1 VLDLTEQEQPLCCRT
16 AWGKI
21 RQFDTLCAWWRCVTQ
36 AAVGILR
43 TAWFRGVFP
52 MQNAECRMQKGRN
65 AFRSAFCFLHLAF
78 LLAGCASIRV
88 DHVHQPALLDAWR
101 ASAVLRD
108 ELSPRSLQTL
118 RQLDLAK
125 LYEDKP
131 DKAIVKLHEV
141 VLRDPQPELVFTL
154 AEMNYVSG
162 RKAEKHDCARATACY
177 YLCAGYAYH
186 YLFDEPP
193 RPAPDM
199 EAGRK
204 TSTGETPVPP
214 SSGLPPS
221 HPVPRSSIF
230 DPRFRLACD
239 LYNAGLAKLIA
250 AAQRVGQ
257 LDPRHQLRMPTPDG
271 QGFTLSVLH
280 EGFTWKSEEFGKLL
294 ICSDYSVVGLANQHR
309 NYGLGVPLIATRNLA
324 GDKEDAARAF
334 YPHEACFA
342 ATAFLRFEGTLADL
356 ASMRS
361 GRMELYNP
369 LTIQAIPVEGQ
380 TVPLET
386 DLTTPLAYFLAH
398 SDLTELGEYVGFLRG
413 DLIRSQ
419 IGMRMLCPYQP
430 GKIPVVLVH
439 GLLSSPLT
447 WAPVINDLQADP
459 VLRERYQFWYYHYPT
474 AAPFLSTAAQ
484 LRHDLDQLRN
494 EVDPKHQDAALD
506 NMVVV
511 GHSMGGLIA
520 NLMTIDSGNDFWKL
534 VSNEPF
540 DQLKLPPDARAELE
554 QTFFFQRQSCVKR
567 VVFIA
572 TPHRGSKLSPSPLG
586 RLAVSLAQMP
596 SELQTIHSD
605 LIKDNPGLAKV
616 LRERALPT
624 SIDLL
629 KPGAPALK
637 LMAHRLRPDNVHYH
651 TIYGDIKAATTKLE
665 FWLIGGSDDGDGVV
679 PVSSATIDNAEST
692 VAVVADHFHVHHH
705 PLAIQ
710 EVRRILMEHYQE
722 YIRQQGVDKEFQL
735 MASDAEKH
743 AASVHPQA
751 DQPQNK

>member
-1 VLDLTEQEQPLCCRT
+1 V
-16 AWGKI
+16 
-21 RQFDTLCAWWRCVTQ
+21 
-36 AAVGILR
+36 
-43 TAWFRGVFP
+43 
-52 MQNAECRMQKGRN
+52 
-65 AFRSAFCFLHLAF
+65 HLAL

-118 RQLDLAK
+118 RQWDLAQ
-125 LYEDKP
+125 LYDEKP
-131 DKAIVKLHEV
+131 DEAVAKLHAV

-154 AEMNYVSG
+154 AEMNYVRG
-162 RKAEKHDCARATACY
+162 RKTEKHDCARATAYY

-199 EAGRK
+199 EASRK
-204 TSTGETPVPP
+204 TSQAQADEKLGEPTPLSAAP
-214 SSGLPPS
+214 
-221 HPVPRSSIF
+221 HSSIF

-250 AAQRVGQ
+250 AAQRLGS
-257 LDPRHQLRMPTPDG
+257 LDPRHQLRLPTPDG

-280 EGFTWKSEEFGKLL
+280 EGFTWKPEEFGKL
-294 ICSDYSVVGLANQHR
+294 IVCSDYSVVGLANQHR
-309 NYGLGVPLIATRNLA
+309 TYGLGVPLIATRNIN

-334 YPHEACFA
+334 YPHVAAFA
-342 ATAFLRFEGTLADL
+342 ATAFFRFEGTLADL
-356 ASMRS
+356 GSLRS

-369 LTIQAIPVEGQ
+369 LTIQAIETAGQ

-386 DLTTPLAYFLAH
+386 DLTTPLAYFLAN

-419 IGMRMLCPYQP
+419 TGMRMLSPYQP

-459 VLRERYQFWYYHYPT
+459 VLRERYQFWYYYYPT
-474 AAPFLSTAAQ
+474 AAPYLTTAAQ
-484 LRHDLDQLRN
+484 LRRQLDQLRN
-494 EVDPKHQDAALD
+494 EVDPHHQDPALD
-506 NMVVV
+506 NMVFV

-520 NLMTIDSGNDFWKL
+520 NLMTIDSDEDFWKI

-540 DQLKLPPDARAELE
+540 DRLKLPPDARDELH
-554 QTFFFQRQSCVKR
+554 QTFFFKRQSCVKR
-567 VVFIA
+567 VIFCA

-586 RLAVSLAQMP
+586 RLAVHLAQMP
-596 SELQTIHSD
+596 SELRTIHSD
-605 LIKDNPGLAKV
+605 LVKDNPGLAKV
-616 LRERALPT
+616 LRDRALPT

-629 KPGAPALK
+629 APDAPALK
-637 LMAHRLRPDNVHYH
+637 LMSHRPRPDSVHYH
-651 TIYGDIKAATTKLE
+651 TIYGSIKSASTKVE
-665 FWLIGGSDDGDGVV
+665 FWLLGGSDDGDGVV
-679 PVSSATIDNAEST
+679 PVSSAVIANADSE
-692 VAVVADHFHVHHH
+692 VKVRADHFHVHHH

-722 YIRQQGVDKEFQL
+722 YIRQQGPGKEFQL
-735 MASDAEKH
+735 TVSDAAKKD
-743 AASVHPQA
+743 ATQRP
-751 DQPQNK
+751 

>member
-1 VLDLTEQEQPLCCRT
+1 
-16 AWGKI
+16 
-21 RQFDTLCAWWRCVTQ
+21 
-36 AAVGILR
+36 
-43 TAWFRGVFP
+43 
-52 MQNAECRMQKGRN
+52 MQNAECRMQKGKHAVRV
-65 AFRSAFCFLHLAF
+65 AFCLGASL
-78 LLAGCASIRV
+78 LLASCASIRV

-118 RQLDLAK
+118 RQWDLAK

-131 DKAIVKLHEV
+131 DEAIAKLHEV
-141 VLRDPQPELVFTL
+141 VLRDPQPDLVFTL
-154 AEMNYVSG
+154 AEMNYVRG

-199 EAGRK
+199 E
-204 TSTGETPVPP
+204 TSQKVSLPTGETPVPP
-214 SSGLPPS
+214 GETPVEPGQMPMPPAPS
-221 HPVPRSSIF
+221 AAPRSSIF

-257 LDPRHQLRMPTPDG
+257 LDPRHQLRMPAPDG
-271 QGFTLSVLH
+271 HAFELSVLH
-280 EGFTWKSEEFGKLL
+280 EGFTWKPEEFGKLL
-294 ICSDYSVVGLANQHR
+294 VCSDYSVVGLANQHR
-309 NYGLGVPLIATRNLA
+309 NYGLGVPLIATRNLN
-324 GDKEDAARAF
+324 GSKEDAARAF

-342 ATAFLRFEGTLADL
+342 ATAFFRFEGTLADL
-356 ASMRS
+356 GTLRC

-369 LTIQAIPVEGQ
+369 LTIQAIPVAGQ

-398 SDLTELGEYVGFLRG
+398 NDLTELGEYVGFLRG

-419 IGMRMLCPYQP
+419 TGMRMLSPYQP
-430 GKIPVVLVH
+430 GKIPIVLVH

-459 VLRERYQFWYYHYPT
+459 VLRERYQFWYYYYPT
-474 AAPFLSTAAQ
+474 AAPYLSTAAQ
-484 LRHDLDQLRN
+484 LRRELDQLRN
-494 EVDPKHQDAALD
+494 EVDPKHQDPALD
-506 NMVVV
+506 NMVLV

-520 NLMTIDSGNDFWKL
+520 NLMTIDSGDDFWKL

-540 DQLKLPPDARAELE
+540 EKLKLPADARVELE

-567 VVFIA
+567 VIFVA
-572 TPHRGSKLSPSPLG
+572 TPHQGSKLSPSPLG
-586 RLAVSLAQMP
+586 RLAVHLAQMP
-596 SELQTIHSD
+596 SEIRTIHSD
-605 LIKDNPGLAKV
+605 LIKDNPDLAKV
-616 LRERALPT
+616 LRDRALPT

-629 KPGAPALK
+629 APGAPALQ
-637 LMAHRLRPDNVHYH
+637 LMAHRPRPDHVHYH
-651 TIYGDIKAATTKLE
+651 TIAGTIRASSSKVE
-665 FWLIGGSDDGDGVV
+665 FWLLGGSDDGDGVV
-679 PVSSATIDNAEST
+679 PYSSAHIDNADSELR
-692 VAVVADHFHVHHH
+692 VWADHFHVHHH

-722 YIRQQGVDKEFQL
+722 YVRQQGASKDFQL
-735 MASDAEKH
+735 MASDTQKH
-743 AASVHPQA
+743 AAPIHPQTN
-751 DQPQNK
+751 QPQNK